1 MKFAIFM
8 IGLIVGMI
16 LGISIICLLNVGKD
30 EN

>member
-8 IGLIVGMI
+8 IGLIVGVV

>member
-8 IGLIVGMI
+8 TGLIVGMI

>member
-1 MKFAIFM
+1 MKFALFM
-8 IGLIVGMI
+8 IGLIVGVF